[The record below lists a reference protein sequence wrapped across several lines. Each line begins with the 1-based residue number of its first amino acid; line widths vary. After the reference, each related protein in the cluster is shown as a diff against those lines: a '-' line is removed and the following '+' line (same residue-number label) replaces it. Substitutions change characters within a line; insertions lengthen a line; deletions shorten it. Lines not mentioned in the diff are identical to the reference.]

1 MTRSRLI
8 VLAVL
13 YLAPFAV
20 LVGLGSYHLWSA
32 GYLWVWWPLLG
43 VFALAYLLAWRWTR
57 GPGPLPDTVGPP
69 PDYWTDRDRTA
80 WEKVEAHAKASET
93 VSLEQIGTAEHY
105 TALALT
111 LASEVGRV
119 YSPSPSDP
127 YDHLTLP
134 EVLACVELVAA
145 DLDTLVRRY
154 VPGAHLI
161 RLQDVKTARVA
172 YQWYKT
178 GQTAYW
184 AGAAVLDPVSTGL
197 RFLAAR
203 IGLGTLADRIRDN
216 LLRWFHAVY
225 VRQLGYYL
233 IELNSGRLKVGVKKY
248 RELVAARQE
257 PPGGGIQ
264 AGAAVAARADRRAVP
279 EGDGDG
285 LPDGHPPLAP
295 VTFAV
300 VGPVGSGKSS
310 LVNALL
316 GRAAAAAAAGDRRAV
331 PGGTRLE
338 LTLPGGQTV
347 TVQDT
352 SGYGEQ
358 VNDADFAAALEA
370 GRQADLILLV
380 TPATGPGRAA
390 DLDLLD
396 RLAVWFAERP
406 HLRRPPV
413 VVVLTHVDLLSPVA
427 EWAPPYDWRAGT
439 RPKERAVRECVA
451 VVRDQFGPRV
461 ADVVPVCT
469 RAGEAFGI
477 TEGLVPVLVSHLD
490 EARGAAILKAFEA
503 VANERP
509 VGKVVE
515 QVGNVVAAG
524 LDALSGWLKK
534 KPK

>member
-43 VFALAYLLAWRWTR
+43 LVALAYLLAWRWTR
-57 GPGPLPDTVGPP
+57 GPGPLPDTAGPP

-80 WEKVEAHAKASET
+80 WEKVEAHARAAET

-119 YSPSPSDP
+119 YSPSPTDP

-145 DLDTLVRRY
+145 DLDSLVRQY

-161 RLQDVKTARVA
+161 RLRDVKTARVA
-172 YQWYKT
+172 YEWYKT

-203 IGLGTLADRIRDN
+203 VGLGTLADRIRGN

-257 PPGGGIQ
+257 PPGGQ
-264 AGAAVAARADRRAVP
+264 AAAPVAARQEPPGGQAAADRRVVP
-279 EGDGDG
+279 DGDG
-285 LPDGHPPLAP
+285 PPSPPP

-316 GRAAAAAAAGDRRAV
+316 GKDAAAADRRAV
-331 PGGTRLE
+331 PGGTRFD

-347 TVQDT
+347 IVRDT
-352 SGYGEQ
+352 SGYGQRVGDE
-358 VNDADFAAALEA
+358 DLAAVEA
-370 GRQADLILLV
+370 CRLADLILLV

-390 DLDLLD
+390 DIDLLD
-396 RLAVWFAERP
+396 RLAAWFAERP

-413 VVVLTHVDLLSPVA
+413 VVVLTHVDLLSPAA

-451 VVRDQFGPRV
+451 VVREQFGSRV
-461 ADVVPVCT
+461 ADVVPVCA
-469 RAGEAFGI
+469 RGGETFGVA
-477 TEGLVPVLVSHLD
+477 EGLVPVLVSHLG
-490 EARGAAILKAFEA
+490 EARGAAVLKAFEA

-524 LDALSGWLKK
+524 LDALSGWLRK